1 MSEKMIILDRAKT
14 RHARDITSNEFP
26 KTKVIKSKNHPN
38 SLYHSQVIPDGERKK
53 NGRKKKKKKENER
66 RTI

>member
-38 SLYHSQVIPDGERKK
+38 SLYHSQGIPDGEMKRKK
-53 NGRKKKKKKENER
+53 TEEKKKKKKKE
-66 RTI
+66 